1 VTAQLKTGAY
11 LSILTR
17 HPDDLLSYR
26 QGMSSRQQRERMG
39 GLGQASAF
47 RSTEVEEGREGQS
60 RRNAKAASE
69 AASVP
74 VVVGMEAGKG
84 TDAA

>member
-1 VTAQLKTGAY
+1 
-11 LSILTR
+11 
-17 HPDDLLSYR
+17 
-26 QGMSSRQQRERMG
+26 MG

-47 RSTEVEEGREGQS
+47 RSTEVEEGREGES

-74 VVVGMEAGKG
+74 VVVGMEVGKG